1 MGGEVQQDAA
11 GGGDPA
17 RRAVLPVGLLQRLLH
32 GALPVPA
39 AHDLPVAEA
48 AVRECPVLQ
57 RQMTHCER
65 EPDFVLFLDQRG
77 EKQMVV
83 DDGSAARKRSSSAMD
98 TADDDPLRR
107 WVCRRRLLFWT
118 L

>member
-57 RQMTHCER
+57 CQMTHCER

-77 EKQMVV
+77 EKT
-83 DDGSAARKRSSSAMD
+83 DGGGRRVGSSLIMRNDRHS
-98 TADDDPLRR
+98 
-107 WVCRRRLLFWT
+107 
-118 L
+118 

>member
-11 GGGDPA
+11 AGGDPA

-48 AVRECPVLQ
+48 AVWECPVLQ
-57 RQMTHCER
+57 CEMTMA
-65 EPDFVLFLDQRG
+65 
-77 EKQMVV
+77 K
-83 DDGSAARKRSSSAMD
+83 
-98 TADDDPLRR
+98 T
-107 WVCRRRLLFWT
+107 
-118 L
+118 